1 MQQIQSKTLQLAK
14 CVVKDVKLNVNKCSD
29 GYKTLQY
36 LKLGNCNKGKVK
48 HYSQQSEW
56 LRMFI
61 SM

>member
-1 MQQIQSKTLQLAK
+1 MQQRYSGTLQVAK
-14 CVVKDVKLNVNKCSD
+14 CVVKDVYFNVNKCTY
-29 GYKTLQY
+29 GYKTLQL
-36 LKLGNCNKGKVK
+36 LKLSNCNKGKVK